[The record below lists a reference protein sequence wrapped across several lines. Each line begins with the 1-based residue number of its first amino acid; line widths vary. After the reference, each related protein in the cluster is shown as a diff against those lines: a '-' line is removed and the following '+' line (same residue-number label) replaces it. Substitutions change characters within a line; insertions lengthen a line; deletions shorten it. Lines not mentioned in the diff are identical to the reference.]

1 MSPEPR
7 GIVSLRPRLDGLLQ
21 RASALEAEGLPFP
34 TDTVREAFQ
43 KAAKAGDVEAA
54 TGVVKRA
61 EALLTRA
68 GADWTWVRELLRRA
82 DELRAIAGA
91 IGVDLAILDSR
102 VGNPRMRLMAEPL
115 SSGSLEKAAASASL
129 ALAVL
134 NDAVPKFCVQE
145 AQALGVSIRKA
156 RDRGEEVGDS
166 TRSFARLLQALQ
178 DQNLA
183 TAAQRLV
190 ETRRAVA
197 RIPRAAALPPLSAR
211 EEEEILLE
219 ARNLARRLQRI
230 KGKARDASS
239 AARLMAQVRAAISE
253 DRRYGTPEEE
263 IEQLWAEVDRL
274 TQEKKKVVVAEP
286 PPGRLSA
293 DEKASRR
300 LSPRSQSRT
309 MVRSDRRSTHRT
321 CRPRSDR
328 RKKRAR
334 RVPHRQPVEGGT
346 DPARGRKP
354 HIHIASGLYHLSRA
368 DSRPRNRDVGTVLAI
383 TPAGQ
388 ITVRAAGPEVVPE
401 GTLVGDSNGVVR
413 GQVVRVFGPV
423 SRPYLSVRPRRTP
436 SASEG
441 TALLGRTLVRE

>member
-7 GIVSLRPRLDGLLQ
+7 GIVSLRPRLDGLVK
-21 RASALEAEGLPFP
+21 RARELETEGLPFP
-34 TDTVREAFQ
+34 TDTILDAFQ

-102 VGNPRMRLMAEPL
+102 VGNPRLRLMAEPL

-145 AQALGVSIRKA
+145 AQALGVSIRRA
-156 RDRGEEVGDS
+156 RDRGEDVGDC

-190 ETRRAVA
+190 ETRRTVA
-197 RIPRAAALPPLSAR
+197 RIPRAPALPPLSAR

-274 TQEKKKVVVAEP
+274 TQEKKKVAVGGAAVTSPPARREDGEAAEP
-286 PPGRLSA
+286 EAEEPADVEEPGEHERTVRPSFYSPYVPPEDRPTDEEGEPGSAPPTGRG
-293 DEKASRR
+293 RN
-300 LSPRSQSRT
+300 
-309 MVRSDRRSTHRT
+309 
-321 CRPRSDR
+321 RPRP
-328 RKKRAR
+328 RA
-334 RVPHRQPVEGGT
+334 
-346 DPARGRKP
+346 
-354 HIHIASGLYHLSRA
+354 
-368 DSRPRNRDVGTVLAI
+368 
-383 TPAGQ
+383 
-388 ITVRAAGPEVVPE
+388 
-401 GTLVGDSNGVVR
+401 
-413 GQVVRVFGPV
+413 
-423 SRPYLSVRPRRTP
+423 
-436 SASEG
+436 
-441 TALLGRTLVRE
+441 